1 LEFNLPEGTTAF
13 LFEILELLV
22 ATGLIHVTQPP
33 SNPTLPTQTPSETP
47 SETPLQTPTQAPS
60 QTTYYSVGGRIRHS
74 VVTPASILEEIQQTQ
89 QEWKRSQLRQDRLLA
104 ALKQLT
110 PAGEVKTRS
119 PSFARDTL
127 KSLLVEFPEIAYD
140 PVYVTALRN
149 VHIDIGLVLGGG
161 SEATKTQKT
170 PAPSAAPSSAVKK
183 KKKRKRSP
191 PKKPLGTT
199 SAAATTTGSATT
211 HTGTN
216 SSSTSTAVPSSTAPP
231 APSTTTTTT
240 ATATTTTTTTAP
252 PPAKKATPM
261 PTAAKPSASTT
272 TVKQGLTTLPQTDA
286 KQPLAKTAVPTNK
299 NIP

>member
-1 LEFNLPEGTTAF
+1 
-13 LFEILELLV
+13 
-22 ATGLIHVTQPP
+22 
-33 SNPTLPTQTPSETP
+33 
-47 SETPLQTPTQAPS
+47 
-60 QTTYYSVGGRIRHS
+60 VGGRIRHS

-161 SEATKTQKT
+161 PEVTKTQKI
-170 PAPSAAPSSAVKK
+170 PAPPAAPSSVVKK
-183 KKKRKRSP
+183 KKKRKRPP

-199 SAAATTTGSATT
+199 SAAAASAATTTTTGSATT
-211 HTGTN
+211 HSGTN
-216 SSSTSTAVPSSTAPP
+216 SSSTSTATPSSTAPP

-240 ATATTTTTTTAP
+240 TTTTATTTTAP
-252 PPAKKATPM
+252 PPAKKATPL

-272 TVKQGLTTLPQTDA
+272 TTVNQGLTTLPQTQTDA
-286 KQPLAKTAVPTNK
+286 KQPLAKTAVPVNK
-299 NIP
+299 NNP